1 MNNSNFIVTTLVGSA
16 IILATITANATSGV
30 INFTGNIQTAACTV
44 STASQNQEVQLGNVA
59 AADFTATG
67 ATTANGKIS
76 VVLSACPESVTAAA
90 VSFGG
95 PADQNNGN
103 LLALSASSTA
113 KNVAIALFESDSSTA
128 IPLATKTRSFP
139 VTASAETTLT
149 YFARY
154 QSTAPTVTEGSANA
168 AADFTVLYN

>member
-44 STASQNQEVQLGNVA
+44 SAASQNQDVPLGNVA
-59 AADFTATG
+59 AADFTSTG
-67 ATTANGKIS
+67 ATAANGKIS
-76 VVLSACPESVTAAA
+76 VVLSACPETVTAAS

-95 PADQNNGN
+95 PADQINGN
-103 LLALSASSTA
+103 LLALSTTSTA
-113 KNVAIALFESDSSTA
+113 KNVGIALFETDSTPLPLST
-128 IPLATKTRSFP
+128 KSRSLP
-139 VTASAETTLT
+139 VTAGGETTLT
-149 YFARY
+149 YFAKY